1 MSGRHGVGPTPV
13 VVRYGDHPEQKVELI
28 DPAAGSRPR
37 GVALLVHGGYWR
49 ERFTLRL
56 MDRLAADL
64 TARGWAVANVEY
76 RRGAAGPWP
85 APDDDVRAAAT
96 AIAGG
101 AWRRRWDGPLVAIG
115 HSVGGQLALLAAR
128 APTCGVDSVV
138 ALAPVT
144 DAARVW
150 GEDLGDGAAAEYF
163 GGSPA
168 ELGSV
173 YATASPVRAL
183 GPGRPVLV
191 VHGDADTRVPLAH
204 SVDFVAAA
212 SAAGESVGLL
222 EVPGLDHLGAIDP
235 AGPHWEATVGWMAG
249 AAVVR

>member
-1 MSGRHGVGPTPV
+1 MSRGHAVGPEPAV
-13 VVRYGDHPEQKVELI
+13 VHYGDHPDQRIELT

-64 TARGWAVANVEY
+64 AERGWAVANVEY
-76 RRGAAGPWP
+76 RRGAASPWP
-85 APDDDVRAAAT
+85 VPDDDVRAAAA
-96 AIAGG
+96 AIASG
-101 AWRRRWDGPLVAIG
+101 AWRRRCDGPLVGIG
-115 HSVGGQLALLAAR
+115 HSVGAQLALLAAR
-128 APTCGVDSVV
+128 APEAGLDSVV

-150 GEDLGDGAAAEYF
+150 DECLGDGAAADYF

-168 ELGSV
+168 ELGTV
-173 YATASPVRAL
+173 YAAASPVRAL
-183 GPGRPVLV
+183 PLARPVLV
-191 VHGDADTRVPLAH
+191 VHGDADVRVPLGH
-204 SVDFVAAA
+204 SVDFVVAA
-212 SAAGESVGLL
+212 SAAGDSVGLL

-235 AGPHWEATVGWMAG
+235 GRPHWEATVGWMAG
-249 AAVVR
+249 AAVGR